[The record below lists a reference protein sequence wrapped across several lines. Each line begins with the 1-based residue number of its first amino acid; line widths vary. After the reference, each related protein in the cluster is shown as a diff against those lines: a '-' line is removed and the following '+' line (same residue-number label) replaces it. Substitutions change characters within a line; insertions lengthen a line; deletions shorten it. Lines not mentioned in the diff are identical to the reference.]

1 MSGQYGGDEVNA
13 LVIDPGSHTTR
24 AGFAGEDTP
33 KCLISSNYGVA
44 ANGVDKFYGESRI
57 HVPRQG
63 MEIKSY
69 VSGGVIT
76 DFDAAGDFWQ
86 HTFERHLRAPTAEHP
101 LMITEPSWNS
111 GPARGRTLEIAFEK
125 LDSPAAYLLKN
136 GVASA
141 FAAGKST
148 ALIIDIG
155 HHVTSV
161 TPVFDGVVLKRG
173 LHKHE
178 HAGAALNAEVE
189 QMFAARNIRVVPHY
203 SVKRKGRAETGEGAT
218 IDEGEG
224 MTPSYLAA
232 QRTRIVEEFKEN
244 ILQVHEGRFDDG
256 AASDQR
262 TARSFEFPHGA
273 SETFRA
279 ERFRIPEALFT
290 DSDDGKRQSIQHL
303 VQQALQDSEPD
314 TRPQLMQNIIVTG
327 GSTLIPGA
335 EARIQMEL
343 SNLYSGQKVR
353 IFAAGNTI
361 ERKCSSWL
369 GGSILSS
376 LGTFHQLWFSR
387 QEYDEAG
394 ADRLA
399 VIEKRCR

>member
-1 MSGQYGGDEVNA
+1 MNA
-13 LVIDPGSHTTR
+13 LVVDPGTHTTR

-33 KCLISSNYGVA
+33 KFLVSSHYGVA
-44 ANGVDKFYGESRI
+44 ANGTDRFYGENRI

-69 VSGGVIT
+69 VSGGAIA
-76 DFDAAGDFWQ
+76 DFDAAADFWEYA
-86 HTFERHLRAPTAEHP
+86 FERHLRAATADHP
-101 LMITEPSWNS
+101 LMITEPSWS
-111 GPARGRTLEIAFEK
+111 AGQARAQTLEVAFERLK
-125 LDSPAAYLLKN
+125 SPAAYLLKS

-148 ALIIDIG
+148 ALIIDVG
-155 HHVTSV
+155 HAVTSV
-161 TPVFDGVVLKRG
+161 TPVYDGVVLKRG
-173 LHKHE
+173 LHRHE
-178 HAGAALNAEVE
+178 YAGAALDAAVDRLLAERDLRI
-189 QMFAARNIRVVPHY
+189 APHY
-203 SVKRKGRAETGEGAT
+203 SVKRKGRGERGEGAV
-218 IDEGEG
+218 IDEGTG
-224 MTPSYLAA
+224 LTASYLAS

-244 ILQVHEGRFDDG
+244 MLQVYEGRYNDG
-256 AASDQR
+256 DASQT
-262 TARSFEFPHGA
+262 TARTFEFPHGA
-273 SETFRA
+273 SEAFTG
-279 ERFRIPEALFT
+279 ERYRIPEALFT
-290 DSDDGKRQSIQHL
+290 DAEDGKRVSIQHL
-303 VQQALQDSEPD
+303 VQQALQDSDGD

-376 LGTFHQLWFSR
+376 LGTFHQLWLSK